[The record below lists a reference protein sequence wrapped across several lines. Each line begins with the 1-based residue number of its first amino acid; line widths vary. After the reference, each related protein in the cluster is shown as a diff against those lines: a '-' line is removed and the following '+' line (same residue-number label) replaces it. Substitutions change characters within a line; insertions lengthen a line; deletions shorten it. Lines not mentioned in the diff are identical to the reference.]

1 MSHKQTTV
9 YCHNSYPVCKWLMV
23 YFDIYHFL
31 WSSEANLLSIF
42 LLSGFMFETKF
53 AGSYQ
58 WLRWHDNYRR
68 TWFIWQSADSRWKYW
83 QFSQYKVSFLLF
95 LLMKY
100 KPLVTIYLSVYFFS
114 RILDLSFNR
123 IRKIEGVSKLEK
135 IEKLYF
141 VQNKI
146 SAIENLECLHSMTM
160 LELGANRIR
169 VSWMV
174 FFSNKIILS

>member
-100 KPLVTIYLSVYFFS
+100 FRKSNLSITANIWYGQNALMP
-114 RILDLSFNR
+114 RNELSF
-123 IRKIEGVSKLEK
+123 SKRYNNHN
-135 IEKLYF
+135 KL
-141 VQNKI
+141 
-146 SAIENLECLHSMTM
+146 
-160 LELGANRIR
+160 R
-169 VSWMV
+169 
-174 FFSNKIILS
+174 